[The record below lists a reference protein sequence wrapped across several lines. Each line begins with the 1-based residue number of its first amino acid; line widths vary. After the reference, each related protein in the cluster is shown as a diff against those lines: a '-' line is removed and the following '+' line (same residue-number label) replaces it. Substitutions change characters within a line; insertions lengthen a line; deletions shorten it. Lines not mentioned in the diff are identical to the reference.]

1 MKDEYKFHVEEDFSI
16 HLLAKGIE
24 EILLKNEMVIQT
36 DNPSDNKYIIFATN
50 LRGRGSKF
58 FHTVSG
64 TACSISILLEVEDD
78 ILRVCFS
85 DMAYQDKGL
94 AYLISIG
101 APIFF
106 FSASYGILRQSLLEE
121 EIISYIKGVL
131 KEEGV
136 NLNNMTIKQ
145 RIICATPII
154 SLIIFLSMG
163 FIWKMWGWGSLAF
176 LLIPLM
182 PIFLGEI
189 NPEYIFPFVISGI
202 YIGLGFGLNLWHPAW
217 IIFLTIPV
225 YYILFPVKN
234 KKTIKKQYRY

>member
-1 MKDEYKFHVEEDFSI
+1 MKDEYKFHIEEDFSI

-24 EILLKNEMVIQT
+24 EILLKNEMVNQM
-36 DNPSDNKYIIFATN
+36 DNPSDNKYIICATN
-50 LRGRGSKF
+50 IRGRGSKV
-58 FHTVSG
+58 FHTISG
-64 TACSISILLEVEDD
+64 TSCSLSILLDVEDH
-78 ILRVCFS
+78 ILRVYFS

-101 APIFF
+101 VPIFF
-106 FSASYGILRQSLLEE
+106 FSASYGVIRQSLLEE
-121 EIISYIKGVL
+121 EIISYINGVL

-136 NLNNMTIKQ
+136 NLSNMTIKQ

-182 PIFLGEI
+182 PILLGEI

-234 KKTIKKQYRY
+234 KKPIKKQYIY

>member
-1 MKDEYKFHVEEDFSI
+1 MKDEYKFHIEEDFSI

-24 EILLKNEMVIQT
+24 EILLKNEMVIQM
-36 DNPSDNKYIIFATN
+36 DNSSINKYIITATN
-50 LRGRGSKF
+50 IRGRGSKV
-58 FHTVSG
+58 FHTISG
-64 TACSISILLEVEDD
+64 TSCSLSILLEVEDD
-78 ILRVCFS
+78 LLKVYFS
-85 DMAYQDKGL
+85 DMAYSDQGL
-94 AYLISIG
+94 AYLISIDV
-101 APIFF
+101 PIFF
-106 FSASYGILRQSLLEE
+106 FSASYGVIRQSLAEE
-121 EIISYIKGVL
+121 EIIHYIKSVVVD
-131 KEEGV
+131 EEV
-136 NLNNMTIKQ
+136 TLSNMTIKQ

-234 KKTIKKQYRY
+234 KKPIKKQYRY